1 MQNIVGLDDGLVP
14 DQRQAIT
21 QRNCVIYTF
30 LVMYILSYLSGLGY
44 FDYYEF
50 LTI

>member
-1 MQNIVGLDDGLVP
+1 MQNIVDLNDGLAP

-30 LVMYILSYLSGLGY
+30 LAINILSYLSGLGY
-44 FDYYEF
+44 LDYYEF
-50 LTI
+50 LII